1 MTIMILLTLSDMNFR
16 SLLLFLPIQSA
27 QVIFRLKLLVFCS
40 PKLYHYYLYSNYC
53 KYFFFQ
59 LLYLVPC
66 QRSAYEVGIQTYD
79 KLSGVNIQQ
88 NITNSTDTE
97 ENEVNLQIF
106 YGTTDVKVSSTSFK
120 IDLATFISSVGGNLG
135 LFVGF
140 SVLGGLFFIYDIFV
154 SRLFMN
160 V

>member
-1 MTIMILLTLSDMNFR
+1 MLLMRLQA
-16 SLLLFLPIQSA
+16 SL
-27 QVIFRLKLLVFCS
+27 IFFMLRLHEIC
-40 PKLYHYYLYSNYC
+40 SNYC
-53 KYFFFQ
+53 KYFFFH

-154 SRLFMN
+154 SRFFMN